1 MTDVPVRIG
10 FVGCGRQASAA
21 WYPNFATIPALDLV
35 ACCDLQADLAERNA
49 RFFGARRWY
58 TSLDHM
64 LDMEELDAVMVVG
77 PPAMHYACGKAVLA
91 AGLPLMM
98 EKPPAPR
105 TEQARELVELAE
117 AQGIVTQVG
126 HNMRH
131 APGVVKLREL
141 MRTPAFGRL
150 LFLESRY
157 FMPGPMWHDTG
168 DYRAGWTY
176 MIFQATHAVD
186 LARCIGGEI
195 ETVFAD
201 LSMGAE
207 GRFAIAAVA
216 HFRSG
221 ATGTLTLTG
230 NTPNWTCKLEAE
242 GDARAHVRL
251 ENLHTLHFEQ
261 HTAESGYQPVPG
273 IPGQYWHPATRDNA
287 ERRGG
292 YWGQLEAFARA
303 VQTGIP
309 DSPTLRDAYQA
320 LRVCEALLDSI
331 QRGEP
336 IAVPTD

>member
-1 MTDVPVRIG
+1 
-10 FVGCGRQASAA
+10 
-21 WYPNFATIPALDLV
+21 
-35 ACCDLQADLAERNA
+35 
-49 RFFGARRWY
+49 
-58 TSLDHM
+58 M
-64 LDMEELDAVMVVG
+64 LEVEDLDAVMVVG
-77 PPAMHYACGKAVLA
+77 PPAMHYACGKEVLA

-117 AQGIVTQVG
+117 AQGVVTQVG

-141 MRTPAFGRL
+141 MQTPAFGRL

-176 MIFQATHAVD
+176 MIFQSTHAVD
-186 LARCIGGEI
+186 LARFIGGEI

-251 ENLHTLHFEQ
+251 ENLHTLHFEH
-261 HTAESGYQPVPG
+261 HTEESGYQPVPG
-273 IPGQYWHPATRDNA
+273 IPGHYWHPATRDNA

-292 YWGQLEAFARA
+292 YWGQMEAFAHA

-320 LRVCEALLDSI
+320 MRVCEALLDSI
-331 QRGEP
+331 QHGEP
-336 IAVPTD
+336 VAVATD